1 MQKVLNQEEIDA
13 LFQRARGGKASSGKK
28 QARHVVPCDFR
39 SAGQITKDQLR
50 LLTGLH
56 ETFARNLTHSLGAY
70 LRIALEMAV
79 VSVEQLTYKEF
90 IGRMPE
96 MTYFGG
102 IRVNELDAMAGLTL
116 ELPIAYPI
124 LDLLLG
130 GRGRGGHEIRE
141 LTEIEQEILGSVVAT
156 MVKELSQ
163 CWNGMGLSFSF
174 EGRHAMDEAAELIS
188 PTERVL
194 AISFEIR
201 LPEVQAMLNIVF
213 SSAVAVRMQRAL
225 QKGGRRHHSTAA
237 TEHIR
242 SRMMESLF
250 PLELLMPPVKVAA
263 RDLLELESGGVLTL
277 HHKINQPVAL
287 TVAGSSLF
295 TAFPVASHDRR
306 AAYVQ
311 KLTPI
316 HNEENGANNGFE

>member
-13 LFQRARGGKASSGKK
+13 LFQRARGGKASSSKK
-28 QARHVVPCDFR
+28 AARHVVTCDFR

-56 ETFARNLTHSLGAY
+56 DTFARNITHSLGAY

-90 IGRMPE
+90 MGRMPE

-102 IRVNELDAMAGLTL
+102 IRVNELDAVAGLTL

-130 GRGRGGHEIRE
+130 GRGRAGQEIRE
-141 LTEIEQEILGSVVAT
+141 LTEIEQEILGSVAAT
-156 MVKELSQ
+156 MVKELTA
-163 CWNGMGLSFSF
+163 CWNGMGLSFAF
-174 EGRHAMDEAAELIS
+174 EGRHGMDEAAELIS

-213 SSAVAVRMQRAL
+213 SSAVAVQMQRAL
-225 QKGGRRHHSTAA
+225 QKGGRRHRSPAA
-237 TEHIR
+237 AAHIR
-242 SRMMESLF
+242 HRLMESLF
-250 PLELLMPPVKVAA
+250 STELIMPPVKVAA
-263 RDLLELESGGVLTL
+263 CDLLDLDPGGVLML
-277 HHKINQPVAL
+277 DHKVHQPLAL
-287 TVAGSSLF
+287 MVSGSSLF
-295 TAFPVASHDRR
+295 TAFPVAHQDKR
-306 AAYVQ
+306 AAYIQ

-316 HNEENGANNGFE
+316 HEKEGE